1 MADMIELKK
10 ISKIYNEGKPDAFT
24 ALEDIDLT
32 VKKGEMISVMGVS
45 GSGKTTLLNILGCI
59 DNATSGE
66 YYLDGEN
73 VARRLSDTLSRIRN
87 EKIGFILQDYA
98 LIEDKTALQNV
109 MYPLAFA
116 KGVSYKSM
124 KSRALEALKALKID
138 ELKNK
143 RVFKLSGGQKQ
154 RVAIARAIVNHPKLI
169 LADEPTSALDR
180 RTADE
185 IMSVF
190 SGLNKSGVTVIIV
203 THDKRIADMCARTV
217 YISEGRISEAE
228 R

>member
-1 MADMIELKK
+1 MLELKN
-10 ISKIYNEGKPDAFT
+10 ISKIYNEGKADELT
-24 ALEDIDLT
+24 ALADINMK
-32 VKKGEMISVMGVS
+32 VKKGDMISVMGVS
-45 GSGKTTLLNILGCI
+45 GSGKTTLLNIIGCI
-59 DNATSGE
+59 DKPTSGE
-66 YYLDGEN
+66 YILDGED
-73 VARRLSDTLSRIRN
+73 VSRRLSDTLSRIRN

-98 LIEDKTALQNV
+98 LIEDKTALENV

-116 KGVSYKSM
+116 KGVSYRTM
-124 KSRALEALKALKID
+124 KSEALNALKMLKID

-169 LADEPTSALDR
+169 LADEPTAALDR

-190 SGLNKSGVTVIIV
+190 SGFNKKGVTIIIV
-203 THDKRIADMCARTV
+203 THDKRIADMCGKTL
-217 YISEGRISEAE
+217 YISEGRISEGE
-228 R
+228 Q

>member
-1 MADMIELKK
+1 MIELKK
-10 ISKIYNEGKPDAFT
+10 ISKTYNEGKPDAFT

-73 VARRLSDTLSRIRN
+73 VAGRLSDTLSKIRN

>member
-1 MADMIELKK
+1 
-10 ISKIYNEGKPDAFT
+10 
-24 ALEDIDLT
+24 
-32 VKKGEMISVMGVS
+32 MGVS

-73 VARRLSDTLSRIRN
+73 VAGRLSDTLSRIRN

-138 ELKNK
+138 DLKNK
-143 RVFKLSGGQKQ
+143 RVYKLSGGQKQ

>member
-1 MADMIELKK
+1 MIELKK
-10 ISKIYNEGKPDAFT
+10 ISKTYNEGKPDAFT

-73 VARRLSDTLSRIRN
+73 VAGRLSDTLSRIRN

>member
-1 MADMIELKK
+1 MIELKK
-10 ISKIYNEGKPDAFT
+10 ISKTYNEGKPDAFT

-32 VKKGEMISVMGVS
+32 VKKGEMIAVMGVS

-73 VARRLSDTLSRIRN
+73 VSGRLSDTLSRIRN